1 MKKNDFNTAP
11 IALSLIMMLL
21 MVPGLSTAAVSLTR
35 AGFQTATSG
44 YTMQVEGFDNYSDG
58 QTLTSTPDFS
68 MSTSSGQPIVT
79 SAYVVSTTPNGLGLT
94 THGDYFGPAD
104 TITFSFNTPIHA
116 FAIDINTFADQDGDF
131 SATINTTSGQTE
143 IYSIFSPV
151 PTYGQFIGF
160 VSNTPF
166 TDVTIAAEANYS
178 YTLDTVQYGNVS
190 AVPVPAAVWL
200 FGSAILSL
208 FGVRRFK
215 SDI

>member
-35 AGFQTATSG
+35 TGFQTATSG

-94 THGDYFGPAD
+94 TYGYFGPAD